1 MGQGNKKN
9 TRDSLYRDLQGRVI
23 ITIKN
28 GNSISNRQDNDA
40 SNDDYEKSF
49 GNAQNKRYEYD
60 GIKVMK
66 KSVVKTFVE
75 LSPRYTRRRRKC

>member
-75 LSPRYTRRRRKC
+75 LSQRYTRRRRKC